1 MLKSLTWDKSVAVK
15 KLTTQFDNQLLYEN
29 VTKLFKVVASLSTS
43 IGTLTLE
50 RPTILASGI
59 LGISLNIFERL
70 YRAGAGAV
78 VTKSL
83 S

>member
-1 MLKSLTWDKSVAVK
+1 VA
-15 KLTTQFDNQLLYEN
+15 
-29 VTKLFKVVASLSTS
+29 ASLSTS

-83 S
+83 SRNLGMAMQIQQSLV